1 MYLFVKRWK
10 IGFIEKKKK
19 RKENRIYAERFN
31 ASLSN
36 KSFNVLSKDC
46 QTPVERTKE

>member
-10 IGFIEKKKK
+10 IGFIEK
-19 RKENRIYAERFN
+19 NRIYAEKFN
-31 ASLSN
+31 VSLSN

-46 QTPVERTKE
+46 LTPLERTKE